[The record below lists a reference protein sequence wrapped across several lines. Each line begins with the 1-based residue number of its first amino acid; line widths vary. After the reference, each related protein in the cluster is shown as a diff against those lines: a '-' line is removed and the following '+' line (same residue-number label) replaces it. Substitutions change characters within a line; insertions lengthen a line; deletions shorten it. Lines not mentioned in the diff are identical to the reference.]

1 MSSDLASFYVGYEFK
16 GIIEKYSIAEGLL
29 MWSTQAHAG
38 DVNTLTELRPGLLC
52 SAGSDCRVGHFSIVL
67 ELRE

>member
-1 MSSDLASFYVGYEFK
+1 
-16 GIIEKYSIAEGLL
+16 